1 MDHQT
6 IDETHVVERYL
17 LGQLS
22 PQEAETFEDHYLDC
36 PECLERLELSKRLRQ
51 GLLQV
56 ATEEAVRTAAVHRL
70 GLLAALA
77 RLGRSRQLGLVLAA
91 AVVVLLL
98 PAGLRRREVR
108 RLDGELAET
117 RARAAHEPPANPAN
131 PAELEAARQALAAE
145 QARAA
150 RERTELQQK
159 SEQLSAELAKARQ
172 PQVNTPIYS
181 LSPERSGPG
190 EGEPSNRIASG
201 PPAGWIVLSLDLGS
215 PSSGSPNQSFRATLR
230 RGATVVWQGGGL
242 QPDPQGSLV
251 LSLPASLLAPG
262 DYSMTVEASHAA
274 THFTFRV
281 RPDRRAP
288 PPQ

>member
-36 PECLERLELSKRLRQ
+36 PECLDRLELSKRLRQ

-56 ATEEAVRTAAVHRL
+56 ATEEAVQTAVVRRAGV
-70 GLLAALA
+70 LAALA

-98 PAGLRRREVR
+98 PAGLLLREVR

-117 RARAAHEPPANPAN
+117 RARAAREPSPVNPAH
-131 PAELEAARQALAAE
+131 PADLEAARQALAAE

-150 RERTELQQK
+150 QERTELQQK
-159 SEQLSAELAKARQ
+159 SEQLSAELTKARQ

-190 EGEPSNRIASG
+190 EGEPSTRIAPG
-201 PPAGWIVLSLDLGS
+201 PSTGWIVLSLDLGA
-215 PSSGSPNQSFRATLR
+215 PSSGAPGQTFHATLR

-251 LSLPASLLAPG
+251 LSLPASLLTPG
-262 DYSMTVEASHAA
+262 DYSVTVEANHAA

-281 RPDRRAP
+281 RPGR
-288 PPQ
+288 